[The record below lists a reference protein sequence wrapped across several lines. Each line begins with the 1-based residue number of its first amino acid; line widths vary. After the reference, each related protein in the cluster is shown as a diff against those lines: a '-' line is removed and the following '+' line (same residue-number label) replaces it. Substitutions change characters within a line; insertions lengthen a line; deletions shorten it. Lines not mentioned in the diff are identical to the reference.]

1 MQLPMRLLKHVPV
14 VSGSRRDHRRRRCL
28 MPVSSSASTTER
40 SCRSALSLCQPP
52 PAFAAH
58 MLILPGDEIA
68 LVGDH
73 VLDRGRPQASSS
85 RRTR

>member
-1 MQLPMRLLKHVPV
+1 
-14 VSGSRRDHRRRRCL
+14 
-28 MPVSSSASTTER
+28 MPVCVIAMPAAT
-40 SCRSALSLCQPP
+40 